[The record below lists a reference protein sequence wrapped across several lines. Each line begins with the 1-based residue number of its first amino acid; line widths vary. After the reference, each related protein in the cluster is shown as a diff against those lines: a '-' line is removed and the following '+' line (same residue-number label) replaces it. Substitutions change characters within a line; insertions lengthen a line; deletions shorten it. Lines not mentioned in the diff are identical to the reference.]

1 MAHFLASL
9 TEISTRTLDHVCAGA
24 ELIGE
29 SADRLLYGG
38 IKPNGTSDPIAVLFR
53 FGGLS
58 FFIVASMFVGG
69 LIGLL
74 TGGIRGLFV
83 GMADGFWVSAFR
95 DSSGSHSRIG
105 NPFP

>member
-9 TEISTRTLDHVCAGA
+9 TEISTRTVDHVCAGA

-53 FGGLS
+53 IAGLCLCMGVS
-58 FFIVASMFVGG
+58 VFVGG
-69 LIGLL
+69 LVGLFS
-74 TGGIRGLFV
+74 GGIRGMLV
-83 GMADGFWVSAFR
+83 GMADGFWESAFP
-95 DSSGSHSRIG
+95 DASINTHSWD
-105 NPFP
+105 NPFL